1 MAKTDD
7 KVMQLLRI
15 AKEKKDRIAT
25 VEKVNWKT
33 NCSFSFNEN
42 DSLNSKMNLH
52 AESNLSTLV
61 KILAHILQQ
70 QDFYTQAATK
80 LGVDVQFKYLGFNVS
95 DWQADIENRINRI
108 KILKE
113 KEELQTIETRLNA
126 LISPEKRAE
135 LELEQLENALINK

>member
-25 VEKVNWKT
+25 VEKVSWKT

-42 DSLNSKMNLH
+42 DALNSKINLH
-52 AESNLSTLV
+52 AVSDVNVLV
-61 KILAHILQQ
+61 KALAHILQQ
-70 QDFYTQAATK
+70 QDYYTQAANK
-80 LGVDVQFKYLGFNVS
+80 LGVDTQFKYLGFYVS

-135 LELEQLENALINK
+135 LELEQLENALNNK

>member
-25 VEKVNWKT
+25 VEKVSWKT

-42 DSLNSKMNLH
+42 DSLNSKINLH
-52 AESNLSTLV
+52 AVSDVNVLV
-61 KILAHILQQ
+61 KALAHILQQ
-70 QDFYTQAATK
+70 QDYYTQATTK
-80 LGVDVQFKYLGFNVS
+80 LGVDAQFKYLGFNVG

-135 LELEQLENALINK
+135 LELEQLENALNNK